1 MANEGIMALP
11 QGAGMQDDQAS
22 EMPAVTSFDAY
33 DAAQTALKMA
43 RPEEQDMLRQALRE
57 NMQELELTPS
67 ELEQLIEVFEQLSQ
81 RPDRYKQMREQLIR
95 EDIVD
100 AEDIPEEYDPE
111 FLGAVLSVLNELKMT
126 SIQGAQAPMMEE
138 SPMEGMG
145 AMPMAQG
152 GLADVASYL
161 ASQGRR
167 GDTMLAHI
175 TPEEA
180 QLLQSRGG
188 AGTINPNTG
197 LPEFFVKK
205 VAKAFKNTVKR
216 VVDVTKKIV
225 KSPVGRIL
233 MTVALATV
241 LGPAGIG
248 LASTTA
254 GAAALG
260 SAGATLLGGGNLKD
274 ALISGA
280 MGYIGGGGTIM
291 GTNPMA
297 AVGKYLPG
305 VTGSALN
312 TGLATGVIGAG
323 LGKLGGMST
332 QDALRMGL
340 MSGASAAALA
350 GVRNNTTLMDGR
362 VTPEDLRQRAQE
374 GFRSGEIAAQN
385 AAQPSAPGP
394 IGTAADLMSPVESLN
409 YGGTAQAARFMP
421 FEPQGQGIS
430 PQRLAYDAAQQ
441 GDIGRVADLQQKF
454 PDRIVGRYEY
464 DAGGGARSYSMATRD
479 PVSKFTQRPL
489 EFNPAAGPGVAP
501 AGAAPAA
508 PGATAPFPSASQSA
522 LDQIYGGPAPGAATP
537 GAVAPGA
544 GEPGFFDRMA
554 QGAKD
559 FYSENISPSRPG
571 LPSDVSFI
579 RQYGPLAATGL
590 AVAGA
595 AGGFKSKPADQNPAF
610 NRDYTGIDY
619 MRDNPSMFTG
629 GLDSGYRPPMV
640 RPPMVDIPTP
650 GYAAAPMGAPGISA
664 PGGFSRSPAGI
675 PQPYNMAGLY
685 GVPMLYGQPQ
695 RLAKGGQPKP
705 TEFPRK
711 TGPINGPGTGTSDS
725 IPAMLSDG
733 EFVFTARA
741 VRNAGG
747 GSRRKG
753 AARMYKLMKK
763 LEGGAV
769 KA

>member
-33 DAAQTALKMA
+33 DAAQTALGMA
-43 RPEEQDMLRQALRE
+43 RPEEQDMLRQTLRE

-81 RPDRYKQMREQLIR
+81 RPDRYKQMRDELIR
-95 EDIVD
+95 DDVID
-100 AEDIPEEYDPE
+100 PEDIPEEYDPE
-111 FLGAVLSVLNELKMT
+111 FLGAVLAVLNELKTT

-138 SPMEGMG
+138 PPMEGMG

-167 GDTMLAHI
+167 GDSMLAHI

-180 QLLQSRGG
+180 QLLTRRGG

-197 LPEFFVKK
+197 MPEFFLKQ
-205 VAKAFKNTVKR
+205 VAKAFKSVVKS
-216 VVDVTKKIV
+216 VVNVVKKV
-225 KSPVGRIL
+225 AKSPVGRIL

-254 GAAALG
+254 GAAGLA
-260 SAGATLLGGGNLKD
+260 SAGTTLIGGGSLKD
-274 ALISGA
+274 ALVSGA
-280 MGYIGGGGTIM
+280 MGYIGGGGTVM
-291 GTNPMA
+291 GASPVSA
-297 AVGKYLPG
+297 LGGYLPG
-305 VTGSALN
+305 AAGSALN
-312 TGLATGVIGAG
+312 TGLSTGLIGAG
-323 LGKLGGMST
+323 IGKLSGMST
-332 QDALRMGL
+332 ADALKMGL
-340 MSGASAAALA
+340 TSGASAAAMA

-362 VTPEDLRQRAQE
+362 VTAEDIARSNAATGTPGQASGQFTNSGDIGQVGTAGTAQDLLS
-374 GFRSGEIAAQN
+374 GRGLDINRFSGETGLTGRVDGAN
-385 AAQPSAPGP
+385 AFRTMYGPADASSYGLAPAGSSGEPGFGARLPSSLG
-394 IGTAADLMSPVESLN
+394 AADLSSAA
-409 YGGTAQAARFMP
+409 GGTGATTNYDLMP
-421 FEPQGQGIS
+421 
-430 PQRLAYDAAQQ
+430 RA
-441 GDIGRVADLQQKF
+441 
-454 PDRIVGRYEY
+454 
-464 DAGGGARSYSMATRD
+464 
-479 PVSKFTQRPL
+479 
-489 EFNPAAGPGVAP
+489 
-501 AGAAPAA
+501 AAPAA
-508 PGATAPFPSASQSA
+508 ASGGGA
-522 LDQIYGGPAPGAATP
+522 GAA
-537 GAVAPGA
+537 A
-544 GEPGFFDRMA
+544 GGEQGFFDRMA

-559 FYSENISPSRPG
+559 FYNENISPSRPG
-571 LPSDVSFI
+571 LPKDVGLL
-579 RQYGPLAATGL
+579 RQYGPAAALTYG
-590 AVAGA
+590 AVSAF
-595 AGGFKSKPADQNPAF
+595 GGTKSSPANQNPAF
-610 NRDYTGIDY
+610 NRNYTGDDY
-619 MRDNPSMFTG
+619 IRDNPDRFRG
-629 GLDSGYRPPMV
+629 GLGGDTMPGQPPSPV
-640 RPPMVDIPTP
+640 VVPTP
-650 GYAAAPMGAPGISA
+650 RYGSIPVGGPGLVT
-664 PGGFSRSPAGI
+664 PGGITNSPAGVA
-675 PQPYNMAGLY
+675 QPYNVAGLY
-685 GVPMLYGQPQ
+685 GVPLLYGQPQ
-695 RLAKGGQPKP
+695 GLAKGGQPQP

>member
-11 QGAGMQDDQAS
+11 QGAGMRDDQAS

-33 DAAQTALKMA
+33 DAAQTALGMA

-81 RPDRYKQMREQLIR
+81 RPDRYKQMREELIR
-95 EDIVD
+95 DDVVD
-100 AEDIPEEYDPE
+100 PEDIPEEYDPE
-111 FLGAVLSVLNELKMT
+111 FLGAVLTVLNELKMT

-138 SPMEGMG
+138 PPMEGMG

-167 GDTMLAHI
+167 GDSMLAHI

-180 QLLQSRGG
+180 QLLKSRGG

-197 LPEFFVKK
+197 MPEFFLKK
-205 VAKAFKNTVKR
+205 VAKAIKGVVKS
-216 VVDVTKKIV
+216 VVNVVKKV
-225 KSPVGRIL
+225 AKSPVGRIL
-233 MTVALATV
+233 LTVALATV

-260 SAGATLLGGGNLKD
+260 SAGATLLGGGSMKD

-280 MGYIGGGGTIM
+280 MGYIGGGGTVM

-297 AVGKYLPG
+297 AVGNYLPG
-305 VTGSALN
+305 VAGSALN

-323 LGKLGGMST
+323 VGKLGGMST
-332 QDALRMGL
+332 KDALRMGL
-340 MSGASAAALA
+340 MSGASAAAMA
-350 GVRNNTTLMDGR
+350 GVRNNTGLLDEGR
-362 VTPEDLRQRAQE
+362 VTAEDIRQRAQE

-385 AAQPSAPGP
+385 AAQPGAPGP

-409 YGGTAQAARFMP
+409 YGGTAQAARFIP
-421 FEPQGQGIS
+421 DVPGGIADYPQVMAQ
-430 PQRLAYDAAQQ
+430 QAAQQ
-441 GDIGRVADLQQKF
+441 GDIGRLARLQETY
-454 PDRIVGRYEY
+454 PGRITGQYSY
-464 DAGGGARSYSMATRD
+464 DMGGGARSYSMPTSS
-479 PVSKFTQRPL
+479 PMSTFTQTPL
-489 EFNPAAGPGVAP
+489 EFNPTAGPGVAP
-501 AGAAPAA
+501 AGTAPAA
-508 PGATAPFPSASQSA
+508 PGATAPSAAAPS
-522 LDQIYGGPAPGAATP
+522 AATP
-537 GAVAPGA
+537 GAPAPSA
-544 GEPGFFDRMA
+544 SAPVPTNAPGFFDRMA
-554 QGAKD
+554 QDAKD

-571 LPSDVSFI
+571 LPSDVSLL
-579 RQYGPLAATGL
+579 RQYGPAAALTYGT
-590 AVAGA
+590 VAA
-595 AGGFKSKPADQNPAF
+595 FGGTKSSPADPNPAF

-640 RPPMVDIPTP
+640 RPPMVDIPTS
-650 GYAAAPMGAPGISA
+650 GYAPAPMGAPGISA

-695 RLAKGGQPKP
+695 RLAKGGQPTP